1 MDSQKLNVGTSG
13 GTQSAAK
20 SNLQAPAGAGLTG
33 TRSSNVQQGTAAQT
47 LTSNQGITLN
57 TRPVTTVSLNN
68 TKVQNQTQ
76 SRPATIADKPRE
88 LNPLLLGVTV
98 LFLLAAI
105 ILAWSTMRS
114 VKNTTKY

>member
-33 TRSSNVQQGTAAQT
+33 ARSSSVQQGTAAQA
-47 LTSNQGITLN
+47 LTSNQGVTLSN
-57 TRPVTTVSLNN
+57 RPVTTVSLN
-68 TKVQNQTQ
+68 QAQAQTQ
-76 SRPATIADKPRE
+76 AQSKPATIADKPKE

-98 LFLLAAI
+98 LFFLTAI
-105 ILAWSTMRS
+105 VLVWSTMRS
-114 VKNTTKY
+114 VKSTTKY